1 MELDLNKLK
10 ITVTQITDT
19 NRILNMARA
28 TVNKEPID
36 KAPSSKFLTEMF
48 YAEHSPIRELL
59 FEVRMENVPS
69 WVATHFIR
77 HHVGSQ
83 PYVSTNRKDRVGYKG
98 TRNDQSQGALVTCV
112 LTLNAQAII
121 DVSKLRLCTRASEE
135 TRYVWTR
142 VIEQIHNLVPELA
155 EVCVPTC
162 VYRGFCPES
171 KSCGYINSNI
181 GKTWRANY
189 ASRRIR

>member
-19 NRILNMARA
+19 KRILDMAR
-28 TVNKEPID
+28 TTINKKPFN
-36 KAPSSKFLTEMF
+36 KVPSSEFLTDMF

-69 WVATHFIR
+69 WVATHFVR

-83 PYVSTNRKDRVGYKG
+83 PYVSTNRKDRVGYIG
-98 TRNDQSQGALVTCV
+98 TRGEQPQGTLVTCV
-112 LTLNAQAII
+112 LTMNAQAVI
-121 DVSKLRLCTRASEE
+121 DISKLRLCTKASIE
-135 TRYVWTR
+135 TRHVWSE
-142 VIEQIHNLVPELA
+142 VVQQLHYSVPELA
-155 EVCVPTC
+155 KVCVPTC
-162 VYRGFCPES
+162 VYRGFCPELNC
-171 KSCGYINSNI
+171 CGYINSNI

-189 ASRRIR
+189 ESRRIR